1 MKLLYKSTEL
11 THNNDDRDGSSAL
24 HGFFMAIRRL
34 TCPERLERKN
44 VIITENRNLK
54 ETIIWE

>member
-11 THNNDDRDGSSAL
+11 THNNDNRGGSSAL
-24 HGFFMAIRRL
+24 HGFFMATRRL

-44 VIITENRNLK
+44 VTITGNKNLK
-54 ETIIWE
+54 ETII

>member
-1 MKLLYKSTEL
+1 MKLLNKSTDL
-11 THNNDDRDGSSAL
+11 THNNYDRDGSSAL

-44 VIITENRNLK
+44 VIITENRNLE
-54 ETIIWE
+54 ETII

>member
-1 MKLLYKSTEL
+1 MKLLNKSTDL

>member
-1 MKLLYKSTEL
+1 MKLLNKSTDL
-11 THNNDDRDGSSAL
+11 THNNYDRDGSSAL

-44 VIITENRNLK
+44 ATIIENKNLK
-54 ETIIWE
+54 EIII